1 MINPAI
7 VREPAACAKGS
18 PVAAEEQFLWILDF
32 EQKRSDRSKRP
43 FLLMLA
49 SAGDRASPHCRI
61 VLERLSET
69 LRAEVRETDHVG
81 WRHTGTTLGVIFTEI
96 EPANSP
102 ARAENIAARIRHCLQ
117 RSMAASDYESLSFSF
132 HLYPEPWGEN
142 GVDASAQSALYPG
155 APLRKPP
162 GNGELLLKR
171 WIDITGAAA
180 AIVLTLPLMA
190 IIAILIKAT
199 SPGPVLFRQQ
209 RVGQF
214 GRRFTFLKFR
224 SMRQASDPSVHRAY
238 VEQLIAGSAE
248 QPARVYKITNDA
260 RVTAVGRLLRK
271 TSLDELPQLFN
282 VLAGDMSLVGPRPP
296 IPYEVDC
303 YQAWHRRRLLDVK
316 PGITGLWQVSGR
328 SKVGFDDM
336 VRMDLQYARK
346 WSLWLDLKILLKTPR
361 VVLFGDGAY

>member
-1 MINPAI
+1 MTSSAI
-7 VREPAACAKGS
+7 VREPAGRAKGS
-18 PVAAEEQFLWILDF
+18 PVATEEQFLRILDF
-32 EQKRSDRSKRP
+32 EQKRSDRSRRP

-49 SAGDRASPHCRI
+49 SAGDSASPARRTL
-61 VLERLSET
+61 LERLIEI
-69 LRAEVRETDHVG
+69 LRGEVRETDHVG

-96 EPANSP
+96 EQANSQ
-102 ARAENIAARIRHCLQ
+102 ARAESIAARIRHRLQ
-117 RSMAASDYESLSFSF
+117 RSMTPDDYGSLSFSF
-132 HLYPEPWGEN
+132 HLYPEHWGDN
-142 GVDASAQSALYPG
+142 GGDPAAQSALYPG
-155 APLRKPP
+155 PPLRKPP
-162 GNGELLLKR
+162 GSGELLLKR
-171 WIDITGAAA
+171 WMDIAGGTA

-224 SMRQASDPSVHRAY
+224 SMRQASDPGIHRAY
-238 VEQLIAGSAE
+238 VEQLIAGGAE

-260 RVTAVGRLLRK
+260 RVTPVGRFLRK

-361 VVLFGDGAY
+361 VVVFGDGAY